1 MFVIIQIAAILFIG
15 YVVYI
20 SLCHT
25 LCNQSLDD
33 AKEAVDKSIKKA
45 INNYIFKQTIPQE
58 PVPDKVF
65 LNRLFGDLQTVNMIG
80 TDSTAWQFNPNFYGF
95 PVISFDIVAN
105 SDTNFDFL
113 CIQLKKTAENYLI
126 ECEFMPVVYV
136 YAENH
141 SDSEYY
147 VFVCY
152 AVYEPAQTAMRK
164 FIENR
169 AVLNRKKALRK
180 IAPVIN
186 KQLENELSEMDK
198 AGD

>member
-1 MFVIIQIAAILFIG
+1 MILFIG
-15 YVVYI
+15 YVAFIALY
-20 SLCHT
+20 HT
-25 LCNQSLDD
+25 MRNQSLDD
-33 AKEAVDKSIKKA
+33 SKKAVDNLIKNA
-45 INNYIFKQTIPQE
+45 INTHIFKQTIPQE

-65 LNRLFGDLQTVNMIG
+65 LNRLFGDLQTINMLE

-126 ECEFMPVVYV
+126 ECEFMPAVYV

-169 AVLNRKKALRK
+169 AVLNRKKHCVKLR
-180 IAPVIN
+180 
-186 KQLENELSEMDK
+186 LLSMNN
-198 AGD
+198 